1 MLRWAGRLL
10 SKQRELRMIWRVEKG
25 GRSSL
30 LIGCAH
36 FFPYHFRGDLRRIL
50 SGATTVV
57 LEGPLDEQAM
67 RRVVDSG
74 RGAGELYDALDA
86 EAKSRILRMLGI
98 PAAPLDAHQLLKE
111 LIFGR
116 QEQWF
121 ESELRSLKPW
131 LAFFGIWTR
140 YRARHGWTYT
150 LDLDAATIAAEL
162 RKEVRYLETID
173 EQIAALDSLPL
184 ERIVR
189 FLAGEDWVEYGEKY
203 VRRYLAGD
211 LDGLMAVAQAF
222 PTYCEPIVERRDPVL
237 AERML
242 PALEEGGAV
251 AFIGV
256 THCRGVLSVL
266 RERQFAV
273 ASLTSHYQKDVLR
286 Y

>member
-10 SKQRELRMIWRVEKG
+10 SKQRELRMMWRVEKG

-30 LIGCAH
+30 LIGSAH

-50 SGATTVV
+50 DGATTVV

-74 RGAGELYDALDA
+74 RGAGALYDALDA
-86 EAKSRILRMLGI
+86 EAKSRVLRMLGI
-98 PAAPLDAHQLLKE
+98 PVAPLDAHQLLKE

-116 QEQWF
+116 QEQWL

-150 LDLDAATIAAEL
+150 LDLDAAGIAAEL
-162 RKEVRYLETID
+162 RKEVRYLESID

-189 FLAGEDWVEYGEKY
+189 FLAREDWVEYGEQY

-242 PALEEGGAV
+242 PALDEGGAA

-256 THCRGVLSVL
+256 THCRGVLSLL
-266 RERQFAV
+266 REQQFAV
-273 ASLTSHYQKDVLR
+273 APVCGR
-286 Y
+286 

>member
-1 MLRWAGRLL
+1 MLRWAARLL

-30 LIGCAH
+30 LVGSAH

-50 SGATTVV
+50 NGATTVV

-74 RGAGELYDALDA
+74 RGAGALYNALDA
-86 EAKSRILRMLGI
+86 EARSRVLRMLGI
-98 PAAPLDAHQLLKE
+98 SAAPLDAHQLLKE

-116 QEQWF
+116 QEEWL
-121 ESELRSLKPW
+121 ESELRGLKPW

-140 YRARHGWTYT
+140 YRARHGWTCT
-150 LDLDAATIAAEL
+150 LDLDAARIAAEL

-173 EQIAALDSLPL
+173 EQIAALDRLPL
-184 ERIVR
+184 DRIVS
-189 FLAGEDWVEYGEKY
+189 FLAREDWVEYGERY
-203 VRRYLAGD
+203 VRLYLAGD
-211 LDGLMAVAQAF
+211 LDGLMEVAQAF

-251 AFIGV
+251 VFVGV
-256 THCRGVLSVL
+256 THCRGVIAALQARQYSVAPL
-266 RERQFAV
+266 FGP
-273 ASLTSHYQKDVLR
+273 
-286 Y
+286 